1 MVRPGCVATIVGVLT
16 VATGRGRRTVAVP
29 EHLGIIVDGN
39 RRWARARRLDIGRA
53 YDRGAGKAIQV
64 LGWCDDLGV
73 RAVTL
78 WVLSL
83 ANLARDGEQLR
94 PLLDS
99 IARGT
104 QALAATRRWRIQ
116 ATGCLDLLPPAVA
129 QSLLAAQRS
138 TAESVGMRVNLAVA
152 YGGRHE
158 IVAAA
163 RDLAA
168 TGRPITEAAITD
180 RLADR
185 GQHEPDLIVRTAGE
199 QRLSG
204 FLLWQA
210 VHTELYFCRAPWPRL
225 RRRHL
230 VRALRAYGRRRRTY
244 GG

>member
-1 MVRPGCVATIVGVLT
+1 MVGRGCAATIVAVLR
-16 VATGRGRRTVAVP
+16 VATGRARGAAAVP
-29 EHLGIIVDGN
+29 AHLGIILDGN
-39 RRWARARRLDIGRA
+39 RRWARARGLDLGRT
-53 YDRGAGKAIQV
+53 YDRGARKAIQV

-78 WVLSL
+78 WLLSL

-99 IARGT
+99 IAGGA
-104 QALAATRRWRIQ
+104 QALAATRRWRIR

-129 QSLLAAQRS
+129 QSLLAAEHS
-138 TAESVGMRVNLAVA
+138 TAESAGMRVTLAVA

-163 RDLAA
+163 CDLAA
-168 TGRPITEAAITD
+168 TGRPITEPAITG

-185 GQHEPDLIVRTAGE
+185 GQHEPDLIIRTAGE

-230 VRALRAYGRRRRTY
+230 ARALRAYARRRRTY